1 VGDPSFRL
9 KNGCTQDDP
18 DTWAED
24 FKLSHYRSL
33 NNIAFCHSES
43 ERFGGEETAA
53 GREKADSSRDKNALP
68 RQVFP
73 INNFDWTRHPS
84 THKVALRVGQ
94 CRRNQSSQSCV
105 RQPRVH
111 WGASLSETLRR
122 SYMMATLTIRR

>member
-53 GREKADSSRDKNALP
+53 GREK
-68 RQVFP
+68 Q
-73 INNFDWTRHPS
+73 I
-84 THKVALRVGQ
+84 LRVIKM
-94 CRRNQSSQSCV
+94 RFRV
-105 RQPRVH
+105 RS
-111 WGASLSETLRR
+111 SLSIILIGL
-122 SYMMATLTIRR
+122 ATPAHIKLL